1 MSSRQA
7 AGGTPTLPEASALD
21 ADEGG
26 SHSSFFIDFILH
38 LKKHD
43 SRKQVEVNQIFVE
56 LGIGN
61 PRSRR
66 YRIGNQLRS
75 GIEITLPVA

>member
-26 SHSSFFIDFILH
+26 SHSSFFIKKNMTKENKTRLIRFLWNLASAILAA
-38 LKKHD
+38 
-43 SRKQVEVNQIFVE
+43 VGTA
-56 LGIGN
+56 LGI
-61 PRSRR
+61 SCA
-66 YRIGNQLRS
+66 
-75 GIEITLPVA
+75 VA